1 MGILP
6 PRPAPCL
13 WKKKKERFSQAFP
26 LSLCEACPLV
36 ESCPAKRGSRF
47 FFLRHTVKARRIA
60 KRRPYE
66 ATDAFAGHAE
76 CRTWWNPLGLG
87 LKWWTREFGGQISD
101 SAMADVDN
109 DGRPEPVYAVVGK
122 TAPVVGQERSYIV
135 AQTLKPAQAA
145 GEAGAP

>member
-13 WKKKKERFSQAFP
+13 WKKKKERFSQALS

-36 ESCPAKRGSRF
+36 ESGPAKRGSKF
-47 FFLRHTVKARRIA
+47 FFVRYTEKAMRIA
-60 KRRPYE
+60 KRPPYE
-66 ATDAFAGHAE
+66 AADAFAGHVE
-76 CRTWWNPLGLG
+76 CRSWNQLGLG
-87 LKWWTREFGGQISD
+87 LKWWTQEFGGPISD
-101 SAMADVDN
+101 SAMADFNN
-109 DGRPEPVYAVVGK
+109 DGRPEVVYAVVGK